1 MIVSFLKEKLPWKK
15 RFQKFPNVIILLIG
29 IVLIMTILTY
39 IIPAGAY
46 EREVNDAGRTVVVNG
61 TFQFLDEQTPVGL
74 MDFLSAFHNG
84 FLNGADIIML
94 VLACGGSF
102 IKSYRG
108 FAWKTLQNTWIQKI
122 SGRTYHHVRIRFWR
136 RSYLYL

>member
-1 MIVSFLKEKLPWKK
+1 MEEKK

-74 MDFLSAFHNG
+74 MDFLSSFQNG
-84 FLNGADIIML
+84 FLNVADIIML
-94 VLACGGSF
+94 VLD
-102 IKSYRG
+102 
-108 FAWKTLQNTWIQKI
+108 
-122 SGRTYHHVRIRFWR
+122 
-136 RSYLYL
+136 

>member
-1 MIVSFLKEKLPWKK
+1 MEEKK

-46 EREVNDAGRTVVVNG
+46 EREVNDEGRTVVVNG

-102 IKSYRG
+102 AVLNSSRAIEALLGRLCKILGSKKS
-108 FAWKTLQNTWIQKI
+108 L
-122 SGRTYHHVRIRFWR
+122 VV
-136 RSYLYL
+136 